1 MNFLIFLNPVPLQKR
16 EYNNIGLRNMKK
28 WLPVIEYSQKYGL
41 LLINREILIKE
52 CRL

>member
-28 WLPVIEYSQKYGL
+28 MAPCDRIFSEIWLVID
-41 LLINREILIKE
+41 
-52 CRL
+52 